1 MKLFRAFRYY
11 NSKKSIMKN
20 KEPIKIRRLI
30 KEYYIF
36 IRDFLSELFADK
48 LSYYSA
54 SLSYYTLFSIIP
66 LMVIILSIFTNLPI
80 FEDVYKSIQSVL
92 FENLMP
98 THSKEV
104 LTYING
110 FVENS
115 GKLGMVGV
123 IYVLFASMMFF
134 KNYDYIV
141 NDIFETPRRSF
152 WRSVTIY
159 WTLVTLTPIMLV
171 LSFYLSDKIQE
182 VLDQNTLTSS
192 IHLLTIF
199 PFIIIWSIFFLSY
212 KISAN
217 TDVSNKAAAI
227 SSFIAS
233 LAWYLAKVAYIFYV
247 LHNKT
252 YMSIYGGLSILL
264 FFFLWIYISWAI
276 FLHGLKFCY
285 LLERD
290 EEIEEIK

>member
-1 MKLFRAFRYY
+1 MK
-11 NSKKSIMKN
+11 K
-20 KEPIKIRRLI
+20 PIKLRQLI

-36 IRDFLSELFADK
+36 IRDLLSELFADK

-54 SLSYYTLFSIIP
+54 SLSFYTLFSIVP
-66 LMVIILSIFTNLPI
+66 LLVIILSIFTNLPV
-80 FEDVYKSIQSVL
+80 FEEVYTSIQTFV
-92 FENLMP
+92 FKNLMP

-104 LTYING
+104 LIYMNT

-115 GKLGMVGV
+115 GKLGIVGV

-141 NDIFETPRRSF
+141 NDIFETKRRSF
-152 WRSVTIY
+152 WSSVTIY
-159 WTLVTLTPIMLV
+159 WTLITLTPIMLV
-171 LSFYLSDKIQE
+171 LSFYLSSQIQDILDKNSFTAGIH
-182 VLDQNTLTSS
+182 TLT
-192 IHLLTIF
+192 ILPF
-199 PFIIIWSIFFLSY
+199 FIIWFIFFLSY

-217 TDVSNKAAAI
+217 TNVSNKASGI

-233 LAWYLAKVAYIFYV
+233 LAWYIAKSGFIFYV
-247 LHNKT
+247 MHNKT
-252 YMSIYGGLSILL
+252 YLSIYGGFSILL

-276 FLHGLKFCY
+276 FLHGLKFCH

-290 EEIEEIK
+290 EEIDEIK

>member
-1 MKLFRAFRYY
+1 MK
-11 NSKKSIMKN
+11 KK
-20 KEPIKIRRLI
+20 PIKIGQLI

-36 IRDFLSELFADK
+36 VRDFSRALFQDK

-66 LMVIILSIFTNLPI
+66 LFVIVLSIFTNLPI
-80 FEDVYKSIQSVL
+80 FEDIYKSIQSVI
-92 FENLMP
+92 FESLMP

-104 LTYING
+104 LTYINS

-141 NDIFETPRRSF
+141 NDIFETERRGF
-152 WRSVTIY
+152 WSSVTVY

-171 LSFYLSDKIQE
+171 LSFYLSTQVQE
-182 VLDQNTLTSS
+182 LLDQHTLTSGL
-192 IHLLTIF
+192 HTLTIL
-199 PFIIIWSIFFLSY
+199 PFMIIWSIFFLSY

-217 TDVSNKAAAI
+217 TYVSNKAAGI

-233 LAWYLAKVAYIFYV
+233 LAWYLAKMGFIFYV
-247 LHNKT
+247 MHNKT
-252 YMSIYGGLSILL
+252 YLSIYGGFSILL

-276 FLHGLKFCY
+276 FLHGLKFCH
-285 LLERD
+285 LLEED
-290 EEIEEIK
+290 EEINEIK

>member
-1 MKLFRAFRYY
+1 M
-11 NSKKSIMKN
+11 
-20 KEPIKIRRLI
+20 
-30 KEYYIF
+30 
-36 IRDFLSELFADK
+36 RDLGSELFADK

-54 SLSYYTLFSIIP
+54 SLSYYTLFSMIP
-66 LMVIILSIFTNLPI
+66 LLVIILSIFTNLPI
-80 FEDVYKSIQSVL
+80 FDEVYGKIQNL
-92 FENLMP
+92 IFQNLMP

-104 LTYING
+104 LAYING

-141 NDIFETPRRSF
+141 NDIFEEEPRSF
-152 WRSVTIY
+152 WSSLSIY

-171 LSFYLSDKIQE
+171 LSFYASNEIQHLLDKN
-182 VLDQNTLTSS
+182 VWTST
-192 IHLLTIF
+192 IHLLNIL
-199 PFIIIWSIFFLSY
+199 PFFIIWSLFFISY

-217 TDVSNKAAAI
+217 TDVSTKSAGI

-233 LAWYLAKVAYIFYV
+233 LAWYIAKVGFIFYV
-247 LHNKT
+247 VHNKT
-252 YMSIYGGLSILL
+252 YMSIYGGFSILL

-285 LLERD
+285 LLEK
-290 EEIEEIK
+290 EEELDEIK

>member
-1 MKLFRAFRYY
+1 MK
-11 NSKKSIMKN
+11 KK
-20 KEPIKIRRLI
+20 PIKIRQLI

-36 IRDFLSELFADK
+36 IRDFLSALFEDK

-66 LMVIILSIFTNLPI
+66 LLVIILSIFTNLPL
-80 FEDVYKSIQSVL
+80 FDDVYQSIQAML

-98 THSKEV
+98 TNSKEI
-104 LTYING
+104 LGYINN

-141 NDIFETPRRSF
+141 NDIFESQRRSF
-152 WRSVTIY
+152 WASVTVY

-171 LSFYLSDKIQE
+171 LSFYASTQVQE
-182 VLDQNTLTSS
+182 LLNQNSWTEW
-192 IHLLTIF
+192 IHILNILPF
-199 PFIIIWSIFFLSY
+199 FIIWGMFFLSY

-217 TDVSNKAAAI
+217 TDISTKAAGI

-233 LAWYLAKVAYIFYV
+233 LAWYLAKMGFIFYV

-252 YMSIYGGLSILL
+252 YLSIYGGFSILL

-276 FLHGLKFCY
+276 FLHGLKFCH
-285 LLERD
+285 LLEKD
-290 EEIEEIK
+290 EEIEVIK

>member
-1 MKLFRAFRYY
+1 MKKLPIRTQQLV
-11 NSKKSIMKN
+11 KN
-20 KEPIKIRRLI
+20 
-30 KEYYIF
+30 YYIF
-36 IRDFLSELFADK
+36 LRDFLSELFNDK

-54 SLSYYTLFSIIP
+54 SLSFYTLFSIIP
-66 LMVIILSIFTNLPI
+66 LLVIVLSIFTNLPL
-80 FEDVYKSIQSVL
+80 FEEVYIGIQGLL

-98 THSKEV
+98 THSKEI

-141 NDIFETPRRSF
+141 NDIFECKRRSF
-152 WRSVTIY
+152 WSSVTVY
-159 WTLVTLTPIMLV
+159 WTLVTLTPIMMV
-171 LSFYLSDKIQE
+171 LSFYVSTQIQVILDKNQFTDGIH
-182 VLDQNTLTSS
+182 VLKIL
-192 IHLLTIF
+192 
-199 PFIIIWSIFFLSY
+199 PFFIIWSIFFLTY

-217 TDVSNKAAAI
+217 AHVSNKAASI

-233 LAWYLAKVAYIFYV
+233 LAWYMAKSGFIFYV
-247 LHNKT
+247 VHNKT
-252 YMSIYGGLSILL
+252 YMSIYGGLSTLL

-276 FLHGLKFCY
+276 FLHGLKFCH
-285 LLERD
+285 LLED
-290 EEIEEIK
+290 DKEIKEIK

>member
-1 MKLFRAFRYY
+1 MKT
-11 NSKKSIMKN
+11 
-20 KEPIKIRRLI
+20 KINIRQLV

-54 SLSYYTLFSIIP
+54 SLSFYTLFSIIP
-66 LMVIILSIFTNLPI
+66 LLVIVLSIFTNLPI
-80 FEDVYKSIQSVL
+80 FDDIYQEIQSL
-92 FENLMP
+92 IFKNLMP

-104 LTYING
+104 LHYINT
-110 FVENS
+110 FIENS

-141 NDIFETPRRSF
+141 NDIFETRRRGF
-152 WRSVTIY
+152 WASVTVY

-171 LSFYLSDKIQE
+171 LSFYLSTEIQNLLDKNS
-182 VLDQNTLTSS
+182 VTST
-192 IHLLTIF
+192 IHILQLL
-199 PFIIIWSIFFLSY
+199 PFFIIWSIFFLTY

-217 TDVSNKAAAI
+217 INISNKSATI

-233 LAWYLAKVAYIFYV
+233 LAWYIAKSIFVFYV
-247 LHNKT
+247 MHNKT
-252 YMSIYGGLSILL
+252 YLSIYGGFSILL

-276 FLHGLKFCY
+276 FLHGLKFCF
-285 LLERD
+285 LLDKD
-290 EEIEEIK
+290 EEINEIK

>member
-1 MKLFRAFRYY
+1 MIKEKKNFMK
-11 NSKKSIMKN
+11 K
-20 KEPIKIRRLI
+20 PIKITQLI

-36 IRDFLSELFADK
+36 MRDFLSELFADK

-66 LMVIILSIFTNLPI
+66 LLVIVLSIFTNLPV
-80 FEDVYKSIQSVL
+80 FEGVYTSIQTLV
-92 FENLMP
+92 FQNLMP

-104 LTYING
+104 LTYINT

-115 GKLGMVGV
+115 GKLGIVGV

-141 NDIFETPRRSF
+141 NDIFESKRRSF
-152 WRSVTIY
+152 WRSLTVY

-171 LSFYLSDKIQE
+171 LSFYASTQIQTF
-182 VLDQNTLTSS
+182 LDANSWTDG
-192 IHLLTIF
+192 IHILTIL
-199 PFIIIWSIFFLSY
+199 PFFIIWSMFFITY

-217 TDVSNKAAAI
+217 VEVSNKAAGI

-233 LAWYLAKVAYIFYV
+233 LAWYGAKSGFIFYV

-252 YMSIYGGLSILL
+252 YLSIYGGFSILL

-276 FLHGLKFCY
+276 FLHGLKFCH

-290 EEIEEIK
+290 EELQEIK

>member
-1 MKLFRAFRYY
+1 MKKQTIKTQQFIKGYY
-11 NSKKSIMKN
+11 VF
-20 KEPIKIRRLI
+20 L
-30 KEYYIF
+30 
-36 IRDFLSELFADK
+36 RDFLSELFQNK

-54 SLSYYTLFSIIP
+54 SLSFYTLFSIIP
-66 LMVIILSIFTNLPI
+66 LLVIILSIFTNLPV
-80 FEDVYKSIQSVL
+80 FDNVYNEIQTLL
-92 FENLMP
+92 FQNLMP
-98 THSKEV
+98 THSKEI

-115 GKLGMVGV
+115 GKLGIVGV

-141 NDIFETPRRSF
+141 NDIFETKPRKF
-152 WRSVTIY
+152 WSSVTVY
-159 WTLVTLTPIMLV
+159 WTLVTLTPIMMV
-171 LSFYLSDKIQE
+171 LSFYASTQIQGILDKNQFTDGIH
-182 VLDQNTLTSS
+182 VLQVL
-192 IHLLTIF
+192 
-199 PFIIIWSIFFLSY
+199 PFIIIWSIFFLTY

-217 TDVSNKAAAI
+217 THVSNKAAMI

-233 LAWYLAKVAYIFYV
+233 LAWDLAKSGFIFYV

-276 FLHGLKFCY
+276 FLHGLKFCH
-285 LLERD
+285 LLEND
-290 EEIEEIK
+290 DDIEAIS

>member
-1 MKLFRAFRYY
+1 MQIK
-11 NSKKSIMKN
+11 SKKQQ
-20 KEPIKIRRLI
+20 LI
-30 KEYYIF
+30 KSYYVF
-36 IRDFLSELFADK
+36 LRDFLSELFQDK

-66 LMVIILSIFTNLPI
+66 LLVIVLSIFTNLPL
-80 FEDVYKSIQSVL
+80 FDDVYQEIQSLL

-98 THSKEV
+98 THSKEI

-110 FVENS
+110 FVDNS

-141 NDIFETPRRSF
+141 NDIFESKRRSF
-152 WRSVTIY
+152 WSSLTVY
-159 WTLVTLTPIMLV
+159 WTLVTLTPIMMV
-171 LSFYLSDKIQE
+171 LSFYASTKIQ
-182 VLDQNTLTSS
+182 VILDKNQFTDG
-192 IHLLTIF
+192 IQLLHIL
-199 PFIIIWSIFFLSY
+199 PFFIIWSIFFLSY

-217 TDVSNKAAAI
+217 THVSKRAATV

-233 LAWYLAKVAYIFYV
+233 LVWYVAKSGFIFYV
-247 LHNKT
+247 VHNQT

-276 FLHGLKFCY
+276 FLHGLKFCHIIDK
-285 LLERD
+285 ED
-290 EEIEEIK
+290 EIESLSNSDLHKSM

>member
-1 MKLFRAFRYY
+1 MKIQSL
-11 NSKKSIMKN
+11 KTQQIIKS
-20 KEPIKIRRLI
+20 
-30 KEYYIF
+30 YYIF
-36 IRDFLSELFADK
+36 LRDFLSELFQDK

-66 LMVIILSIFTNLPI
+66 LMVIILSIFTNLPL
-80 FEDVYKSIQSVL
+80 FDDVYKGIQELL

-98 THSKEV
+98 THSKEI

-141 NDIFETPRRSF
+141 NDIFETKRRSF
-152 WRSVTIY
+152 WSSVTVY
-159 WTLVTLTPIMLV
+159 WTLVTLTPIMMV
-171 LSFYLSDKIQE
+171 LSFYASTQIQ
-182 VLDQNTLTSS
+182 VLLDSNQWTDG
-192 IHLLTIF
+192 IHLLQIL
-199 PFIIIWSIFFLSY
+199 PFFIVWSMFFLTY

-217 TDVSNKAAAI
+217 THVSNKAASM

-233 LAWYLAKVAYIFYV
+233 LVWYLAKSGFIFYV
-247 LHNKT
+247 MHNKT
-252 YMSIYGGLSILL
+252 YMSIYGGLSVLL

-276 FLHGLKFCY
+276 FLHGLKFCH
-285 LLERD
+285 LLDDD
-290 EEIEEIK
+290 EKLEKSMDSNDEPTKRM

>member
-1 MKLFRAFRYY
+1 MKIQ
-11 NSKKSIMKN
+11 SIKTQQ
-20 KEPIKIRRLI
+20 LI
-30 KEYYIF
+30 KSYYVF
-36 IRDFLSELFADK
+36 LRDFLSELFQDK

-66 LMVIILSIFTNLPI
+66 LLVIVLSIFTNLPL
-80 FEDVYKSIQSVL
+80 FDDVYKDIQTLL
-92 FENLMP
+92 FKNLMP
-98 THSKEV
+98 THSSEI

-134 KNYDYIV
+134 KNYDYII
-141 NDIFETPRRSF
+141 NDIFECQHRSF
-152 WRSVTIY
+152 WSSVTTY

-171 LSFYLSDKIQE
+171 LSFYVSTQIQVILDKNQLTDGIHILQ
-182 VLDQNTLTSS
+182 VL
-192 IHLLTIF
+192 
-199 PFIIIWSIFFLSY
+199 PFFIIWSLFFLTY

-217 TDVSNKAAAI
+217 THVSLKAAGI

-233 LAWYLAKVAYIFYV
+233 LVWYLAKSGFIFYV
-247 LHNKT
+247 MHNQT

-276 FLHGLKFCY
+276 FLHGLKFCH
-285 LLERD
+285 LLEESD
-290 EEIEEIK
+290 DIEAIK

>member
-1 MKLFRAFRYY
+1 MK
-11 NSKKSIMKN
+11 IQ
-20 KEPIKIRRLI
+20 PIKTQQLI
-30 KEYYIF
+30 KSYYVF
-36 IRDFLSELFADK
+36 LRDFLSELFQDK

-54 SLSYYTLFSIIP
+54 SLSFYTLFSIIP
-66 LMVIILSIFTNLPI
+66 LLVIVLSIFTNLPL
-80 FEDVYKSIQSVL
+80 FEDVYNGIQALL

-104 LTYING
+104 LTHING

-141 NDIFETPRRSF
+141 NDIFESKRRSF
-152 WRSVTIY
+152 WSSVTVY
-159 WTLVTLTPIMLV
+159 WTLVTLTPIMMV
-171 LSFYLSDKIQE
+171 LSFYVSTQIQVILDKNQFTDGIQ
-182 VLDQNTLTSS
+182 VLKVL
-192 IHLLTIF
+192 
-199 PFIIIWSIFFLSY
+199 PFFIIWSIFFLTY

-217 TDVSNKAAAI
+217 THVSTKAASI

-233 LAWYLAKVAYIFYV
+233 LAWYIAKSGFIFYV
-247 LHNKT
+247 VHNKT
-252 YMSIYGGLSILL
+252 YMSIYGGLSTLL

-276 FLHGLKFCY
+276 FLHGLKFCH
-285 LLERD
+285 LLEDD
-290 EEIEEIK
+290 EEIKAIK

>member
-1 MKLFRAFRYY
+1 MK
-11 NSKKSIMKN
+11 K
-20 KEPIKIRRLI
+20 PIKIRKLI

-36 IRDFLSELFADK
+36 IRDFLSALFQDK

-54 SLSYYTLFSIIP
+54 SLSFYTLFSIIP
-66 LMVIILSIFTNLPI
+66 LLVIVLSIFTNLPV
-80 FEDVYKSIQSVL
+80 FENVYTEIQALL

-98 THSKEV
+98 THSKEI
-104 LTYING
+104 LTYINA

-141 NDIFETPRRSF
+141 NDLFECERRTF
-152 WRSVTIY
+152 WSSVTVY

-171 LSFYLSDKIQE
+171 LSFYVSSQIQIILDKNQFTDGIHVLE
-182 VLDQNTLTSS
+182 VL
-192 IHLLTIF
+192 
-199 PFIIIWSIFFLSY
+199 PFFIIWSIFFLTY

-217 TDVSNKAAAI
+217 VHVENKAAAI

-233 LAWYLAKVAYIFYV
+233 LVWYIAKNGFIFYV
-247 LHNKT
+247 VHNKT
-252 YMSIYGGLSILL
+252 YMSIYGGLSTLL

-276 FLHGLKFCY
+276 FLHGLKFCH
-285 LLERD
+285 LLEND
-290 EEIEEIK
+290 AEIEAIK

>member
-1 MKLFRAFRYY
+1 M
-11 NSKKSIMKN
+11 
-20 KEPIKIRRLI
+20 

-36 IRDFLSELFADK
+36 IRDFLSALFNDK
-48 LSYYSA
+48 ISYYSA
-54 SLSYYTLFSIIP
+54 SLSFYTLFSIIP
-66 LMVIILSIFTNLPI
+66 LLVIVLSIFTNLPV
-80 FEDVYKSIQSVL
+80 FDDVYQSIQTML
-92 FENLMP
+92 FDNLMP
-98 THSKEV
+98 THSQEI
-104 LTYING
+104 LTYINA

-123 IYVLFASMMFF
+123 GYVLFASMMFF

-141 NDIFETPRRSF
+141 NDIFETKRRNF

-159 WTLVTLTPIMLV
+159 WTLVTLTPIMLA
-171 LSFYLSDKIQE
+171 LSFYLSTQIQNLLDK
-182 VLDQNTLTSS
+182 NTLTSS
-192 IHLLTIF
+192 IHTLTIL
-199 PFIIIWSIFFLSY
+199 PFFIIWSIFFLSY

-217 TDVSNKAAAI
+217 ADISNRSAGI

-233 LAWYLAKVAYIFYV
+233 LAWSIAKNGFIFYV
-247 LHNKT
+247 VHNKT
-252 YMSIYGGLSILL
+252 YLSIYGSLSTLL

-276 FLHGLKFCY
+276 FLHGLKFCH